1 MKELDINQ
9 ISEILPHKYPFLLI
23 DKVIDIEPGKKVVA
37 IKNVTSTEDFFK
49 GHFPGKPIMP
59 GALIVEAMAQASII
73 IYYSQYKDDLKDIP
87 QYYLGSV
94 KARFKQAVHPGQQL
108 KIEAQAVKVLPT
120 GAFINAKTFCE
131 GKEVA
136 EAELIFAVKQR

>member
-9 ISEILPHKYPFLLI
+9 ISEILPQKYPFLLI
-23 DKVIDIEPGKKVVA
+23 DKVIDIVPGEKVVA
-37 IKNVTSTEDFFK
+37 VKNVTNTEDFFK

-59 GALIVEAMAQASII
+59 GALIIEAMAQASII
-73 IYYSQYKDDLKDIP
+73 IYYSQYKDSLEDIP

-94 KARFKQAVHPGQQL
+94 KARFKQAVYPGQQL
-108 KIEAQAVKVLPT
+108 KIEAQAIKILPT
-120 GAFINAKTFCE
+120 GAFINAKTFSD

-136 EAELIFAVKQR
+136 EAELIFAVKQK